1 MIILFIDR
9 EVTNYMEKVIKRNK
23 LTEHI
28 SYYISD
34 NTIYL
39 FQDEYNFTKE
49 DIKLLSKRLSLI
61 IEENDISYIN
71 ITASEIEKKKDLYRD
86 LGFTLS
92 YYDVNKLNLLFK
104 GRKDKT
110 KYRCY
115 GIMTKS
121 DFLNELMEDKKVE
134 DKKNED
140 NTKVVNSNSGFVSS
154 MILLFGGI
162 ILLCY
167 LCVEGAIYLVK
178 QKGDIMLVSDLL
190 VILQKII
197 DISLVWMMVYF
208 ILKNIKNNVKIIL
221 LFKGVLVI
229 LVIKILSDTLN
240 LTTIGLLLEYV
251 IMWGPLALII
261 IFQPEIRSILE
272 HIGRKQLL
280 GRHKVLTLDERE
292 KLVYEIMSAVD
303 YLRKSRI
310 GALIVVERDISLNEY
325 IERSKPI
332 YGDISS
338 ELLISIFFPRNPLHD
353 GGVIIQGNKITS
365 AGAVFPISINS
376 KISKKL
382 GTRHRA
388 AIGISEES
396 DAIAIVVSEETGKI
410 SIAVDG
416 NLNYNLSL
424 DDARMI
430 LVEELKPKR
439 EVLLDDEFVD
449 EKEDDNDEEA

>member
-1 MIILFIDR
+1 M
-9 EVTNYMEKVIKRNK
+9 
-23 LTEHI
+23 
-28 SYYISD
+28 
-34 NTIYL
+34 
-39 FQDEYNFTKE
+39 
-49 DIKLLSKRLSLI
+49 
-61 IEENDISYIN
+61 
-71 ITASEIEKKKDLYRD
+71 
-86 LGFTLS
+86 TLDS
-92 YYDVNKLNLLFK
+92 V
-104 GRKDKT
+104 
-110 KYRCY
+110 
-115 GIMTKS
+115 
-121 DFLNELMEDKKVE
+121 
-134 DKKNED
+134 
-140 NTKVVNSNSGFVSS
+140 
-154 MILLFGGI
+154 
-162 ILLCY
+162 
-167 LCVEGAIYLVK
+167 
-178 QKGDIMLVSDLL
+178 L
-190 VILQKII
+190 VILRAII
-197 DISLVWMMVYF
+197 DISLVWMVIYF
-208 ILKNIKNNVKIIL
+208 ILKNIKNNVKMIL
-221 LFKGVLVI
+221 LFKGVFVVLIV
-229 LVIKILSDTLN
+229 KILSDTLN

-292 KLVYEIMSAVD
+292 KLVYEVMSAVD

-310 GALIVVERDISLNEY
+310 GALIVLERDISLNEY

-332 YGDISS
+332 YADISS

-410 SIAVDG
+410 SIAVGG

-430 LVEELKPKR
+430 LIEELKPKR
-439 EVLLDDEFVD
+439 EVLLDDELEEEEED
-449 EKEDDNDEEA
+449 NNEKA